1 MCLQCKAIIK
11 LVSFGFRVSEIE
23 QLMAG
28 QEIDTTTDA
37 GYESYKI
44 VSLQDGVLV
53 FRQNFCGHGDGCT
66 WTHEDFEYQL

>member
-1 MCLQCKAIIK
+1 MCMECKAILK
-11 LVSFGFRVSEIE
+11 LMSFGFKVSEIE
-23 QLMAG
+23 QLMVG

-44 VSLQDGVLV
+44 VSLENNILV
-53 FRQNFCGHGDGCT
+53 FRQNFCGHGSGSV

>member
-1 MCLQCKAIIK
+1 MCTKCKAILK
-11 LVSFGFRVSEIE
+11 MVGFGFRASEIE
-23 QLMAG
+23 QLMTG

-44 VSLQDGVLV
+44 VSLENDILI
-53 FRQNFCGHGDGCT
+53 FRQNFCGHGSGSV

>member
-1 MCLQCKAIIK
+1 MCMECKAILK
-11 LVSFGFRVSEIE
+11 LMSFGFRVSEIE
-23 QLMAG
+23 QLMTG

-44 VSLQDGVLV
+44 VSLTNNILV
-53 FRQNFCGHGDGCT
+53 FRQNFCGHGSGSV